1 MTMKENITDQ
11 METDMLRCQ
20 GMIITVEL
28 IFALRSQIVQ
38 ASSNCVIFRKE

>member
-1 MTMKENITDQ
+1 MTINEIIIYQMK
-11 METDMLRCQ
+11 TDMLLS

-28 IFALRSQIVQ
+28 KVALRSQIVQ